1 VLGIDSFDS
10 DFISLDA
17 FSAETGRG
25 FFKEGLEVPSILGHR
40 VGKIDRLMSTFYLQR
55 SVMLRMRRALVN
67 GIPDVSGCDS
77 IPIEL
82 ELWIEAARRGDKQ
95 ALGQALSFCR
105 DYLLLVAN
113 DGLRPELRRK
123 GNASDMVQETFLRA
137 QRGIESFR
145 GRTASEWRNWLR
157 SILLRNLAEE
167 GRRFGVTAK
176 RQVQREVTIPEGAQF
191 ECARTSETPSS
202 HLARREREAALIDA
216 LERLPAHYRDVVI
229 WHHRE
234 QLSFEEIAQRLG
246 NSAEAARKLW
256 TRALGSLRKELG
268 PTHDSR

>member
-1 VLGIDSFDS
+1 M
-10 DFISLDA
+10 
-17 FSAETGRG
+17 
-25 FFKEGLEVPSILGHR
+25 
-40 VGKIDRLMSTFYLQR
+40 IDRLLSTFYIQP
-55 SVMLRMRRALVN
+55 SVMLSMRRDIVN
-67 GIPDVSGCDS
+67 GIPDVSAHDS

-113 DGLRPELRRK
+113 DGLNPELRAK
-123 GNASDMVQETFLRA
+123 GNASDLVQETFLRA
-137 QRGIESFR
+137 QRGIEGFR
-145 GRTASEWRNWLR
+145 GRTASEWRHWLR
-157 SILLRNLAEE
+157 SILVRNLAHES
-167 GRRFGVTAK
+167 RRFGATAK
-176 RQVQREVTIPEGAQF
+176 RQVQREVTIPEGMRLD
-191 ECARTSETPSS
+191 CTRTSETPSS
-202 HLARREREAALIDA
+202 HLARREREAALIEA

-234 QLSFEEIAQRLG
+234 QLSFEEIGRRLG
-246 NSAEAARKLW
+246 NSTEAARKLW

>member
-1 VLGIDSFDS
+1 
-10 DFISLDA
+10 
-17 FSAETGRG
+17 
-25 FFKEGLEVPSILGHR
+25 
-40 VGKIDRLMSTFYLQR
+40 
-55 SVMLRMRRALVN
+55 VN
-67 GIPDVSGCDS
+67 GIQEVSAYDS

-113 DGLRPELRRK
+113 DRLKPELRAK
-123 GNASDMVQETFLRA
+123 GNASDLVQETFLHA
-137 QRGIESFR
+137 QRGIEGFR
-145 GRTASEWRNWLR
+145 GRTASEWRRWLR
-157 SILLRNLAEE
+157 SILVRNLAEE
-167 GRRFGVTAK
+167 GRRFGATAK
-176 RQVQREVTIPEGAQF
+176 RQVQREVTIAEGIPLD
-191 ECARTSETPSS
+191 RTRASETPSS
-202 HLARREREAALIDA
+202 HLARRERETALIEA

-234 QLSFEEIAQRLG
+234 QLSFEEIGQRLG
-246 NSAEAARKLW
+246 NSPEAARKLW